1 MLWVPIY
8 IVVVVVAAVA
18 VKGWDENE
26 LDFGRVL
33 IYVRRFCWSFRV
45 YVRRIRSR
53 KQDFC
58 LVSARKC

>member
-33 IYVRRFCWSFRV
+33 IYVRRFC
-45 YVRRIRSR
+45 
-53 KQDFC
+53 
-58 LVSARKC
+58 